1 MSETCKRRKDKGA
14 NVTYRIIAIVLAF
27 VLLGATASLA
37 AGPFTGTWTAEI
49 GLAPLQ
55 TMPFSSFK
63 STLDVGLHIGFVELS
78 SSSDF
83 ILDGWLWQEFG
94 LSAMLA
100 FISFEG
106 QMLFEPQSGSF
117 LYAQGVLKFSFYPVV
132 LSLYSAMIGPAVPG
146 GPNYGYV
153 VDLYGELIGGVASVE
168 SATFIG
174 ADLSG
179 ISFTQTASTTT
190 STLLTKT
197 YITDPTI
204 DSGQICFSGEE
215 LTFKATT
222 FGCIDITAVTTFGKT
237 GFTSQEIEL
246 SFLHLFN
253 SPLNITLNYVFSLQT
268 ASHTFTPSLETDF
281 GCLKVY
287 TDLLGTGGQITGIEI
302 YGIELS
308 ASYAGTTFRSISNLN
323 TTDYVITTPAYGS
336 IIELET
342 DAIHNAHL
350 YYSKDYWEIISLEV
364 TTPGMG
370 GTYTFSVDTF
380 FGTSTGLLFDWG
392 MTEMGV
398 AISFGSTFSV
408 SSHIVIDTTGFTAW
422 KIGMSLSW

>member
-1 MSETCKRRKDKGA
+1 MDRKGA
-14 NVTYRIIAIVLAF
+14 KVTYRIIAIVLTF
-27 VLLGATASLA
+27 VLLGATACLA
-37 AGPFTGTWTAEI
+37 VGPFTGTWQAEI

-55 TMPFSSFK
+55 TMPFASFK
-63 STLDVGLHIGFVELS
+63 STLDVGLHIGFLEIS
-78 SSSDF
+78 STSDF

-94 LSAMLA
+94 LTASLA

-117 LYAQGVLKFSFYPVV
+117 LYAEGVLKFSFYPVV
-132 LSLYSAMIGPAVPG
+132 LSLYSAMIGPEVPG
-146 GPNYGYV
+146 GPNYGFV
-153 VDLYGELIGGVASVE
+153 VDMYGELLGGVGSVE
-168 SATFIG
+168 SATFLG

-179 ISFTQTASTTT
+179 ISFTQTASATT

-197 YITDPTI
+197 YTTDPTI

-215 LTFKATT
+215 VTFKATT
-222 FGCIDITAVTTFGKT
+222 FGCIDMTAVTTFGKT

-253 SPLNITLNYVFSLQT
+253 SPLNVTLDYVFSLQT
-268 ASHTFTPSLETDF
+268 ASHTFTPSLETEY
-281 GCLKVY
+281 GCIKVY
-287 TDLLGTGGQITGIEI
+287 TDLLGTGVQITGIEI
-302 YGIELS
+302 YGIEFS

-342 DAIHNAHL
+342 DAVANAHL
-350 YYSKDYWEIISLEV
+350 YYSKDFWEIISLEV
-364 TTPGMG
+364 TTPGLG
-370 GTYTFSVDTF
+370 GTYTFSVNTF

-392 MTEMGV
+392 KTEMG
-398 AISFGSTFSV
+398 ASISFGSTFTV
-408 SSHIVIDTTGFTAW
+408 SSHVVVDTTGFSAW
-422 KIGMSLSW
+422 KIGASLSW